1 MLVAHSVDALP
12 RFDASGVTIG
22 NFDGVHRGH
31 RALIH
36 HTLDICRERD
46 LKCVLVT
53 FWPHPRLVV
62 GSTRTHCP
70 LSTRERRLELLAE
83 LDVDYVLELPFTA
96 ELAALSPQQ
105 FVEGALLPLSMRH
118 LVVGYD
124 FSLGRGRSGSFE
136 ELCRLGYRYGFS
148 VDQIPPIVTDGAIV
162 SSTRIR
168 ALLNEGNVRAAAS
181 LLGRN
186 YGFSGMVVHGDGRGE
201 VLGFP
206 TANLEPKDTL
216 LPAEGVYAS
225 RMRVD
230 EHWHKA
236 VTNIGPNPTFHGRH
250 VTIESFLLDTKA
262 NLYDR
267 VVRLE
272 FVERLRS
279 EKRFSSPDELVAQIR
294 LDVAHA
300 RQSLAGEIF

>member
-1 MLVAHSVDALP
+1 MLVARSIDALP
-12 RFDASGVTIG
+12 RFDATGVTIG

-36 HTLDICRERD
+36 HALDICRERD
-46 LKCVLVT
+46 LKSVLVT

-62 GSTRTHCP
+62 GSSRTHCP

-96 ELAALSPQQ
+96 ELAAQSPKQ

-124 FSLGRGRSGSFE
+124 FSLGKGRSGSFE
-136 ELCRLGYRYGFS
+136 ELCRLGARYGFS
-148 VDQIPPIVTDGAIV
+148 VDQLPPIMTDGEIV

-168 ALLNEGNVRAAAS
+168 TLLREGDVSAAAR

-186 YGFSGMVVHGDGRGE
+186 YGFSGQVVHGDGRGE
-201 VLGFP
+201 ILGFP
-206 TANLEPKDTL
+206 TANLEPQDTL
-216 LPAEGVYAS
+216 LPAEGVYAA

-236 VTNIGPNPTFHGRH
+236 VTNIGTNPTFRGRH

-272 FVERLRS
+272 FVQRLRG
-279 EKRFSSPDELVAQIR
+279 EIRFSSPDSLIAQIR
-294 LDVAHA
+294 LDVDHA
-300 RQSLAGEIF
+300 RTSLAEEMY